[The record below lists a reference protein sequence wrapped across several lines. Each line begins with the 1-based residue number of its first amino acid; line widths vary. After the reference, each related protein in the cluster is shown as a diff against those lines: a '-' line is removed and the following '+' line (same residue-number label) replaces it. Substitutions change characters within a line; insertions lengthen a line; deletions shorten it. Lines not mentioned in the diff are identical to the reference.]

1 MAKPRTVRKTSRSD
15 EVAQHLMDAI
25 AAGEFEA
32 GGRLPSENA
41 LAEEYHVSRSTL
53 REAFKKLEQ
62 MGAIYTMHG
71 SGSYVRARSGAVPGA
86 AEPRLERAGRVVS
99 ETFSLDRFSVT
110 EYLDARLA
118 IERTAISLAIDRM
131 DDADFLKLKRILD
144 QSERSECSVEEY
156 IELDCEFH
164 RELVRASKN
173 EFLLLFWSHLEPCLR
188 EQQRRVVV
196 IPGLVEGSKNKHHQ
210 LYDALLQRN
219 KKEALAAYEAHTS
232 TILGRFFT
240 LASESYS
247 TEGEKEENPGG

>member
-1 MAKPRTVRKTSRSD
+1 MAKPRTLRKTSRSD
-15 EVAQHLMDAI
+15 EVAQLLMDAI

-41 LAEEYHVSRSTL
+41 LAEEYGVSRSTL

-71 SGSYVRARSGAVPGA
+71 SGSYVRARSEAAPGE
-86 AEPRLERAGRVVS
+86 EPRLERAGRVVS

-131 DDADFLKLKRILD
+131 DDADFLTLKRILD
-144 QSERSECSVEEY
+144 QSEQEGCSVEEY
-156 IELDCEFH
+156 IELDCKFH

-173 EFLLLFWSHLEPCLR
+173 EFLCLFWSHLEPCLR

-247 TEGEKEENPGG
+247 SEGQKQE